1 MYNLATESRGYKK
14 SKNTAKSPLLVLG
27 FGGNAM
33 DAIDTIENSYEI
45 IGFIDDNPENQKL
58 SFEGIPVY
66 TRQALEKY
74 KDTKIITLIGSEAN
88 FRTRKKI
95 IDDFKI
101 PDSRFATI
109 IHPTAVVS
117 RLAKIGHD
125 VIVFAGAVV
134 TANAVIGNHIFVLP
148 NSIIHH
154 DVNIG
159 DYTMIGANVTIAGHV
174 KVGESCYLGSA
185 SSIKNGINI
194 GDRSM
199 IGMAANV
206 VCSVLSGSTMIGNPA
221 KPK

>member
-1 MYNLATESRGYKK
+1 MYNGVTECRDFRKEE
-14 SKNTAKSPLLVLG
+14 NIAKSPLLVLG
-27 FGGNAM
+27 FGGNAI

-45 IGFIDDNPENQKL
+45 IGFIDDNPERQKL

-66 TRQALEKY
+66 TRQVLEKY
-74 KDTKIITLIGSEAN
+74 KDVKVITLIGSEAN
-88 FRTRKKI
+88 FRNRKKI
-95 IDDFKI
+95 INDFKV

-125 VIVFAGAVV
+125 VIVFAGVIV
-134 TANAVIGNHIFVLP
+134 TANAVIGNHVFILP
-148 NSIIHH
+148 NSIVHH
-154 DVNIG
+154 DVNIS

-206 VCSVLSGSTMIGNPA
+206 VCPVPSNSTMIGNPA